1 MNGKPIK
8 RLSDADIKKA
18 VSILDGW
25 SQKLTWDH
33 YLSVLA
39 VEIGHRYTKAAMLR
53 HDRIKEAW
61 NAAKDRSRS
70 SEGGHGSSA
79 LALANQRIRKLEN
92 RVARLER
99 ENNELLEQFVRW
111 ANNAVQYD
119 VTIDKLD
126 KPLPPSGDKI
136 SREAQ

>member
-1 MNGKPIK
+1 MSSKPNK
-8 RLSDADIKKA
+8 RLSDGDIAKA
-18 VSILDGW
+18 VNILDGW

-53 HDRIKEAW
+53 HDRIKQAW
-61 NAAKDRSRS
+61 NAAKARSRG

-79 LALANQRIRKLEN
+79 LALANQRIRVLED
-92 RVARLER
+92 RVERLQR
-99 ENNELLEQFVRW
+99 ENDQLLEQFVRW
-111 ANNAVQYD
+111 ANNAVQYN

-126 KPLPPSGDKI
+126 KPLPPSGEK
-136 SREAQ
+136 SRRNLS